1 MSKRKF
7 LGLAIE
13 YLDNDAMLYDVVP
26 QEIAIIDF
34 GTWLDRAVEQ
44 RDAADLPTIELLR
57 KVRENCAEM
66 ESYNPKLAAE
76 IDAVLKTAGG
86 G

>member
-1 MSKRKF
+1 MTERKF
-7 LGLAIE
+7 LTLAIK
-13 YLDNDAMLYDVVP
+13 YLDNDAMLFDVVS

-34 GTWLDRAVEQ
+34 GAWLDRAVEQ

-57 KVRENCAEM
+57 RVRENFTEM